1 MVAKLSMMVEID
13 DSDFEKIKGFIDHHI
28 EFIVDVESNHE
39 IKSVWDA
46 KLEKVQ
52 EEE

>member
-13 DSDFEKIKGFIDHHI
+13 DADFEKIEGFVDHHI
-28 EFIVDVESNHE
+28 EYIVDLESNYE
-39 IKSVWDA
+39 IKSVFDA

-52 EEE
+52 EDM

>member
-13 DSDFEKIKGFIDHHI
+13 DDAFEKLGGFVYHHI
-28 EFIVDVESNHE
+28 EYIVDLESNYE

-52 EEE
+52 EEM

>member
-1 MVAKLSMMVEID
+1 MTAKLSMMVEID
-13 DSDFEKIKGFIDHHI
+13 DNDFEKIKGFVDHHI
-28 EFIVDVESNHE
+28 EYLIDMESNYE

-52 EEE
+52 EGN

>member
-13 DSDFEKIKGFIDHHI
+13 DDNFEKIEKFVDHHI

-39 IKSVWDA
+39 IKSVWNA

-52 EEE
+52 EEK

>member
-1 MVAKLSMMVEID
+1 MIAKLSMMVEID
-13 DSDFEKIKGFIDHHI
+13 DDAFEEIERFVDHHI
-28 EFIVDVESNHE
+28 EYIVDLESNHE

-52 EEE
+52 EDM